1 MASKNIKGITIEIGG
16 NTTKLEQ
23 ALKDVNKVV
32 YSTNSELKQLNQAL
46 KLDPKNT
53 ELLAQK
59 QEVLRNNIKA
69 TTERLETLK
78 EAQRQMG
85 SYSSL
90 TEEQKE
96 QYRGLSVEIAKSEN
110 ALKGM
115 NEELKGTTKLDLSKL
130 GEGLKKVGEIAKDVA
145 KKMME
150 VTTAIG
156 GALAGLVGAGVK
168 SYADLEQNLGGVET
182 LFGDS
187 ANKVI
192 ENAKQ
197 AYKTAGV
204 SANEYMAG
212 VTSFSASLLQSL
224 GGDTEKA
231 ADIADMAFRDM
242 SDNAN
247 KFGTDMG
254 SIQNAYQGFA
264 KQNYTM
270 LDNLKLGYGGTKTE
284 MERLLSDAEKITGVK
299 YDINNL
305 SDVYEA
311 IHVIQEEMSI
321 SGYTTD
327 ELKDKLKNMSLSSDE
342 IKKVA
347 KDMGISY
354 DDAMKKMKDGTLSVR
369 DAQVLL
375 GTTSKEADLTISGS
389 IASMKAAFDNFL
401 NGSGSPEALAETI
414 TNVFNNI
421 GNAIIQLAP
430 SILSGV
436 VTLIQTLVPQIAQ
449 LLLDLLPQLLTA
461 ITNMINALLGMITS
475 NMTAISNAIS
485 QIINAVVG
493 FITENLPTIIEMGIQ
508 LLVALVEGI
517 IKSIPQLIPTLVQ
530 CVETIVTTIID
541 YLPMIID
548 TGIDLLVAL
557 IEGIV
562 DAIPQ
567 LVAML
572 PKIIQRIVE
581 TLTRPDMIVK
591 IIGAALKLMLALG
604 KGLIEGI
611 PQALATIP
619 NIIGAIVTGFR
630 NSIANTNWGELG
642 KNIIKGICDGFGRIG
657 SYLNNKVNE
666 VKEQITAKFKK
677 IFGIHSPSTLMRD
690 TIGLNITAGI
700 GEGIEEGI
708 PQALKDVDVAMKQLN
723 AGIEASVNPTINPSV
738 SYDTNYRLM
747 ASAMKEALQDMDIV
761 MDDEKYGKFVVKTVT
776 DTIYT

>member
-16 NTTKLEQ
+16 NTTKLES

-59 QEVLRNNIKA
+59 QDVLKKNIEA
-69 TTERLETLK
+69 TTQRLETLK

-85 SYSSL
+85 NYANL

-110 ALKGM
+110 ALKNM
-115 NEELKGTTKLDLSKL
+115 NEELKGTTKIDLSKL

-182 LFGDS
+182 LFKESSD
-187 ANKVI
+187 KVI
-192 ENAKQ
+192 ENAKN

-231 ADIADMAFRDM
+231 ADVADMAFRDM

-247 KFGTDMG
+247 KFGTDMS

-284 MERLLSDAEKITGVK
+284 MERLLSDAEKLTGVK

-311 IHVIQEEMSI
+311 IHVIQEQMEV
-321 SGYTTD
+321 T
-327 ELKDKLKNMSLSSDE
+327 
-342 IKKVA
+342 
-347 KDMGISY
+347 
-354 DDAMKKMKDGTLSVR
+354 
-369 DAQVLL
+369 
-375 GTTSKEADLTISGS
+375 GTTAKESEKTISGS
-389 IASMKAAFDNFL
+389 VNSMKAAFDNFL

-414 TNVFNNI
+414 TNVFNNV

-436 VTLIQTLVPQIAQ
+436 VTLLQTLIPQIAQ

-461 ITNMINALLGMITS
+461 ITNMINALLSMITS
-475 NMTAISNAIS
+475 NMEGISNAIS
-485 QIINAVVG
+485 QIINAIVG

-508 LLVALVEGI
+508 LLVALVQGI
-517 IKSIPQLIPTLVQ
+517 IQSIPQLIPTLVQ
-530 CVETIVTTIID
+530 CIETIINTIIEN
-541 YLPMIID
+541 LPLIIE

-572 PKIIQRIVE
+572 PKVIQKLVE

-591 IIGAALKLMLALG
+591 IIGAALQLMLALG
-604 KGLIEGI
+604 KGLIEAI
-611 PQALATIP
+611 PQMLTAIP
-619 NIIGAIVTGFR
+619 NIIGAMVTGFR

-690 TIGLNITAGI
+690 TIGVQISAGI

-738 SYDTNYRLM
+738 SYDANYRLM

-761 MDDEKYGKFVVKTVT
+761 MDDEKYGKFIVKTVT

>member
-32 YSTNSELKQLNQAL
+32 YSTNSELRQLNQAL

-85 SYSSL
+85 NYSSL

-115 NEELKGTTKLDLSKL
+115 NEELKNTNKVDLSKL

-192 ENAKQ
+192 ENAKN

-224 GGDTEKA
+224 GGDTAKA
-231 ADIADMAFRDM
+231 ADVADMAFRDM

-284 MERLLSDAEKITGVK
+284 MERLLRDAEKFSGVK

-311 IHVIQEEMSI
+311 IHVIQEQMEV
-321 SGYTTD
+321 T
-327 ELKDKLKNMSLSSDE
+327 
-342 IKKVA
+342 
-347 KDMGISY
+347 
-354 DDAMKKMKDGTLSVR
+354 
-369 DAQVLL
+369 
-375 GTTSKEADLTISGS
+375 GTTAKESEKTISGS
-389 IASMKAAFDNFL
+389 VQSMKAAFDNFL

-414 TNVFNNI
+414 TNVFNNV

-436 VTLIQTLVPQIAQ
+436 VTLLQTLLPQIVSLITSA
-449 LLLDLLPQLLTA
+449 LPQLLEA
-461 ITNMINALLGMITS
+461 ISSLIDQLLLMIQTNTSGISNTITLLIGKVVEFITS
-475 NMTAISNAIS
+475 N
-485 QIINAVVG
+485 
-493 FITENLPTIIEMGIQ
+493 
-508 LLVALVEGI
+508 
-517 IKSIPQLIPTLVQ
+517 
-530 CVETIVTTIID
+530 
-541 YLPMIID
+541 
-548 TGIDLLVAL
+548 
-557 IEGIV
+557 
-562 DAIPQ
+562 
-567 LVAML
+567 L
-572 PKIIQRIVE
+572 PKIIEIGLLLIESLSQALINNAPLIINSAMELLMALINTIIEHLDDIILLSLRLIVTLATGLIEALPKLVEKIPMIIQKLVE

-591 IIGAALKLMLALG
+591 ILSAALQLMLALG

-611 PQALATIP
+611 PKALSTVP

-761 MDDEKYGKFVVKTVT
+761 MDDEKYGKFVVKTIT

>member
-32 YSTNSELKQLNQAL
+32 YSTNAELRSLNQAL

-78 EAQRQMG
+78 EAQKQMG

-90 TEEQKE
+90 TDEQKE
-96 QYRGLSVEIAKSEN
+96 QYRALSVEIAKSEN

-115 NEELKGTTKLDLSKL
+115 TNELKNMNKVDLSKVKEVL
-130 GEGLKKVGEIAKDVA
+130 QKIGEVALDVA
-145 KKMME
+145 KKMMQ

-192 ENAKQ
+192 ENAKN

-224 GGDTEKA
+224 GGDTAKA
-231 ADIADMAFRDM
+231 ADVADMAFRDM

-284 MERLLSDAEKITGVK
+284 MERLLRDAEKFSGVK

-311 IHVIQEEMSI
+311 IHVIQEQMEV
-321 SGYTTD
+321 T
-327 ELKDKLKNMSLSSDE
+327 
-342 IKKVA
+342 
-347 KDMGISY
+347 
-354 DDAMKKMKDGTLSVR
+354 
-369 DAQVLL
+369 
-375 GTTSKEADLTISGS
+375 GTTAKESEKTISGS
-389 IASMKAAFDNFL
+389 VQSMKAAFDNFL

-414 TNVFNNI
+414 TNVFNNV

-436 VTLIQTLVPQIAQ
+436 VILLQTLIPQIAQ

-461 ITNMINALLGMITS
+461 ITNMINALLNMITS
-475 NMTAISNAIS
+475 NMEGISNAIS
-485 QIINAVVG
+485 QIINAIVG

-517 IKSIPQLIPTLVQ
+517 IKSIPQLIPALVQ
-530 CVETIVTTIID
+530 CIETIVTTIID

-591 IIGAALKLMLALG
+591 IIGASLQLMLALG
-604 KGLIEGI
+604 KGLIEAI
-611 PQALATIP
+611 PQMLTAIP

>member
-1 MASKNIKGITIEIGG
+1 MASKNIKGIVIEIGG
-16 NTTKLEQ
+16 NTTKLEA

-59 QEVLRNNIKA
+59 QDVLRKNIQA

-85 SYSSL
+85 NYSSL

-115 NEELKGTTKLDLSKL
+115 NEELKNTNKVDLSKL

-182 LFGDS
+182 LFKESSD
-187 ANKVI
+187 KVI
-192 ENAKQ
+192 ENAKN

-231 ADIADMAFRDM
+231 ADVADMAFRDM

-284 MERLLSDAEKITGVK
+284 MERLLSDAQKLTGVK

-311 IHVIQEEMSI
+311 IHVIQEQMEV
-321 SGYTTD
+321 T
-327 ELKDKLKNMSLSSDE
+327 
-342 IKKVA
+342 
-347 KDMGISY
+347 
-354 DDAMKKMKDGTLSVR
+354 
-369 DAQVLL
+369 
-375 GTTSKEADLTISGS
+375 GTTAKESEKTISGS
-389 IASMKAAFDNFL
+389 VNSMKAAFDNFL

-414 TNVFNNI
+414 TNVFNNV

-436 VTLIQTLVPQIAQ
+436 VTLLQTLIPQIAQ

-461 ITNMINALLGMITS
+461 ITNMINALLSMITS
-475 NMTAISNAIS
+475 NMEGISNAIS
-485 QIINAVVG
+485 QIINAIVG

-508 LLVALVEGI
+508 LLVALVQGI
-517 IKSIPQLIPTLVQ
+517 IQSIPQLIPTLVQ
-530 CVETIVTTIID
+530 CIETIINTIIEN
-541 YLPMIID
+541 LPLIIE

-572 PKIIQRIVE
+572 PKVIQKLVE

-591 IIGAALKLMLALG
+591 IISAALTLMLALA
-604 KGLIEGI
+604 KGLIQAI
-611 PQALATIP
+611 PQMVTAIP
-619 NIIGAIVTGFR
+619 NIIGAMVTGFR

-677 IFGIHSPSTLMRD
+677 IFGI
-690 TIGLNITAGI
+690 
-700 GEGIEEGI
+700 GIEKGV

>member
-16 NTTKLEQ
+16 NTTKLES

-32 YSTNSELKQLNQAL
+32 YSTNAELRQLNQAL

-85 SYSSL
+85 NYSSL

-115 NEELKGTTKLDLSKL
+115 NEELKNTNKVDLSKL

-187 ANKVI
+187 ANKVV
-192 ENAKQ
+192 ENAKN

-231 ADIADMAFRDM
+231 ADVADMAFRDM

-284 MERLLSDAEKITGVK
+284 MERLLSDAEKLTGVK

-311 IHVIQEEMSI
+311 IHVIQEQMEV
-321 SGYTTD
+321 T
-327 ELKDKLKNMSLSSDE
+327 
-342 IKKVA
+342 
-347 KDMGISY
+347 
-354 DDAMKKMKDGTLSVR
+354 
-369 DAQVLL
+369 
-375 GTTSKEADLTISGS
+375 GTTAKESEKTISGS
-389 IASMKAAFDNFL
+389 VNSMKAAFDNFL

-414 TNVFNNI
+414 TNVFNNV

-436 VTLIQTLVPQIAQ
+436 VTLLQTLIPQIAQ

-461 ITNMINALLGMITS
+461 ITNMINALLSMITS
-475 NMTAISNAIS
+475 NMEGISNAIS
-485 QIINAVVG
+485 QIINAIVG

-517 IKSIPQLIPTLVQ
+517 IKSIPQLIPTLIQ
-530 CVETIVTTIID
+530 CIETIINTIIEN
-541 YLPMIID
+541 LPLIIE

-572 PKIIQRIVE
+572 PKVIQKLVE

-591 IIGAALKLMLALG
+591 IIGAALQLMLALG
-604 KGLIEGI
+604 KGLIESI
-611 PQALATIP
+611 PQMLTAIP

-690 TIGLNITAGI
+690 TIGVQISAGI